1 MTTRTYY
8 VPRNQIGRYVINTVV
23 ERVGCSIGDITPS
36 LIGVMRF
43 TITCNE
49 KDIPTVE
56 RILKNY
62 NLMEG
67 DD

>member
-43 TITCNE
+43 TITCRD

-56 RILKNY
+56 RIINQY
-62 NLMEG
+62 VTQEG
-67 DD
+67 EE